1 MDTIQKLQSL
11 PKLLSIILCIREF
24 DIKRFFTL
32 DDYYDSD
39 RLAYYNALKKV
50 SQEFFD
56 LTEWLEYFTN
66 EVLLSVLKV
75 KKGFAMI
82 T

>member
-1 MDTIQKLQSL
+1 M
-11 PKLLSIILCIREF
+11 CIREF

-75 KKGFAMI
+75 KKGFCDDHLKSKGKKEKDKLH
-82 T
+82 